1 MRARGRF
8 IARAGRSSV
17 RALSRALRV
26 RAAVQGGAQCSPL
39 PRSSSLLRE
48 ALRSVSTDEPC
59 PGALAEQ
66 NAPKFSRLRSVVASL
81 RSAANCSPLSRTSA
95 RQTSSPQRLSRCG
108 GHRSFPAA
116 APRGSVL
123 VVRQRSA
130 QLSPTSGAS
139 VQSSEA
145 SRLSHRGTTAST
157 SQSALKAWQSDRER
171 LLHKSSVP
179 ERPSSCTMNCGS
191 SPHDATTFPSLGG
204 APRGVPSGGIA
215 SQRDPNVARSPP
227 LRRAPEYP
235 QLVPVP
241 GRLVQSSSLMKCTTF
256 SPVTKSPQPQSTSSL
271 RTSSL
276 SKQFVRVLSP
286 RN

>member
-1 MRARGRF
+1 MDILWPGNPYRVQRAPRCVNTLQVASAHLGCARLRRASSVLSGSQLFKTHRAPATTCAVLLMRARGRF
-8 IARAGRSSV
+8 IARAGRSPV

-39 PRSSSLLRE
+39 PRTFSLLRE
-48 ALRSVSTDEPC
+48 APRSVSTDEPC

-66 NAPKFSRLRSVVASL
+66 NAPMFSRLRSVVASL

-139 VQSSEA
+139 V
-145 SRLSHRGTTAST
+145 
-157 SQSALKAWQSDRER
+157 
-171 LLHKSSVP
+171 
-179 ERPSSCTMNCGS
+179 
-191 SPHDATTFPSLGG
+191 
-204 APRGVPSGGIA
+204 
-215 SQRDPNVARSPP
+215 
-227 LRRAPEYP
+227 
-235 QLVPVP
+235 
-241 GRLVQSSSLMKCTTF
+241 
-256 SPVTKSPQPQSTSSL
+256 
-271 RTSSL
+271 
-276 SKQFVRVLSP
+276 
-286 RN
+286 